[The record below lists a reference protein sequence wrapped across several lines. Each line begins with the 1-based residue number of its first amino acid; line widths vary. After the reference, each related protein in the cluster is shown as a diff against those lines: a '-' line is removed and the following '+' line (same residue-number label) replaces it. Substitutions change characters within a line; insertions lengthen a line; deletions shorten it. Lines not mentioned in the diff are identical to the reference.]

1 MFLIK
6 FHNSKFYC
14 IVSIHESF
22 NLKSTLTAGE
32 NIISTTKIRNN
43 YGAIQS
49 FIFRYCDS
57 NIGLFFMFLVKLSLL
72 ILFASFLVLVHCF
85 FLDGSLSLS
94 CRSFS
99 LLQAIAKILTLL
111 FANALKRVKE
121 R

>member
-57 NIGLFFMFLVKLSLL
+57 NIGLFFIASCKVIRVNHLWILFGISSLLLFLWLSL
-72 ILFASFLVLVHCF
+72 
-85 FLDGSLSLS
+85 
-94 CRSFS
+94 
-99 LLQAIAKILTLL
+99 
-111 FANALKRVKE
+111 
-121 R
+121 